1 MLYETELNV
10 NEKMIDLIKE
20 LLEVLKSEETLDN
33 KEIETREQE
42 LIELQQENERLK
54 TIPHDKLKKN
64 ILISSSFSMN
74 EDIIICTP
82 KLSKLNEQLN
92 CLEKSKKYDFN
103 DKERYGKFYKRIMD
117 KLRVN
122 FEENKELLKVEL
134 IRLKE
139 ESKTNNN
146 IELTTEEI
154 EALIEQLDLLISM

>member
-1 MLYETELNV
+1 MAIDNV
-10 NEKMIDLIKE
+10 KTKNKPMTIIHNDPAILEKEDYKLLDEMINYIENQKIN
-20 LLEVLKSEETLDN
+20 TLR
-33 KEIETREQE
+33 KEIDT
-42 LIELQQENERLK
+42 L
-54 TIPHDKLKKN
+54 
-64 ILISSSFSMN
+64 MN
-74 EDIIICTP
+74 EDIGRTP

-92 CLEKSKKYDFN
+92 YLEKSKKYDFN

-117 KLRVN
+117 KLKVN
-122 FEENKELLKVEL
+122 LEENKELLKVEL